1 MKENIYFL
9 KKEFSKIKNKG
20 WVIASS
26 KGNGNVGITFET
38 LFGKERENFPISDY
52 MGIELKTSID
62 NYSRPYLTLF
72 SATPDG
78 KYIYTTKLL
87 KEKYGWKDSKLEQ
100 YKVFYAR
107 VTANKLT
114 KINNKFLMK
123 LKIEHQ
129 EQKIFLEIFNLN
141 YELIEMDC
149 YWDFS
154 TIKQKLSQK
163 LNYLAYIK
171 ADRKYEN
178 KKVYFHYKEID
189 FYKIKN
195 FENFID
201 LIEKG
206 NIKICFKIGIY
217 HSKDKLGKTYDH
229 GTGFEIKKE
238 DLLKLYD
245 KINITK

>member
-1 MKENIYFL
+1 MKENFYFL
-9 KKEFSKIKNKG
+9 KEEFTKIKNKG
-20 WVIASS
+20 WIIAKS
-26 KGNGNVGITFET
+26 KGNGNVGITLEI
-38 LFGKERENFPISDY
+38 LLGKERENFPISDY
-52 MGIELKTSID
+52 MGIEIKTSID

-78 KYIYTTKLL
+78 KYLYTNKLL
-87 KEKYGWKDSKLEQ
+87 KEKYGWSDLKFKR

-114 KINNKFLMK
+114 KINNKYLMK
-123 LKIEHQ
+123 LNVDYQ
-129 EQKIFLEIFNLN
+129 SQKIFLEIFNLN
-141 YELIEMDC
+141 HELIEKDC

-154 TIKQKLSQK
+154 TLKQKISQK

-171 ADRKYEN
+171 ANRKYES
-178 KKVYFHYKEID
+178 KKVYFYYKEID
-189 FYKIKN
+189 FYKLKK

-217 HSKDKLGKTYDH
+217 HSENKLGKTYDH

-238 DLLKLYD
+238 ELLKLYD